1 LKNVPAAP
9 TVRIVSIGALAAHPL
24 WGERAPARTGHA
36 TTTLIVAG
44 DARILVDPG
53 LPERAIVARLA
64 ERANLAPGA
73 ITHVFFTT
81 FKPDTTRG
89 VEVFSGAEWL
99 VHADEREGVG
109 VPLITSLKEASS
121 RGERELAAA
130 LERDVAV
137 LQRCKAAPDKVADG
151 VDLFP
156 LPGVT
161 PGACGLLVAD
171 PRWTT
176 LVCGD
181 AIPTIEHL
189 LEGKVLPTCADVE
202 RARESFTEAVEIA
215 DLLVL
220 GRDNITLN
228 PIRGPF

>member
-1 LKNVPAAP
+1 MAAAP
-9 TVRIVSIGALAAHPL
+9 TARVISIGALAAHPL
-24 WGERAPARTGHA
+24 WGERAPVRTGHA

-44 DARILVDPG
+44 EARILVDPG
-53 LPERAIVARLA
+53 LPERALAARLG
-64 ERANLAPGA
+64 ERANLAPGQ

-89 VEVFSGAEWL
+89 VGALTNAEWF
-99 VHADEREGVG
+99 VHPDEREGVG
-109 VPLITSLKEASS
+109 VPLIGSLKEAAEH
-121 RGERELAAA
+121 GERELTAA

-137 LQRCKAAPDKVADG
+137 LKRCKPAPDRLADG

-161 PGACGLLVAD
+161 PGSCGLLVSD

-189 LEGKVLPTCADVE
+189 LEGKVLPTCADLQ
-202 RARESFTEAVEIA
+202 RARESFSEAVEIA
-215 DLLVL
+215 DLLIP

-228 PIRGPF
+228 PVRGPF